1 MRNLLRSL
9 KPSQVC
15 AVLRSQDDE
24 RVALKF
30 FYWADR
36 QWRYHHHLVV
46 YYSMLEVLSKT
57 KLCQGARRVLVL
69 MKRRGIHRTPKA
81 FSLVMVSYSRA
92 GNGTGVG
99 AARFILSLQSFTNFF
114 MLSLCCGVTF
124 KHPLSLN
131 SLFDSD
137 TLPAASTR
145 FRFRIRNHGF
155 GHASMQVVCNTAIDV
170 FVRAN
175 RLENTL
181 RFMER
186 MQVIG
191 IVPDVVT
198 YNCLIRGYCDLRRVE
213 EAVELL
219 EELDA
224 ALSLLDDMYLI
235 NKHADV
241 FTYTTLVDALGRKG
255 RIEEATELMK
265 KMLHKG
271 IDPTPVTY
279 RTVIH
284 RYCQMGK
291 VDDLVAIL
299 EKMLLRQKCRTVY
312 NQVIEKLCGLGK
324 LEEADKI
331 LGKVLR
337 TASTSDA
344 KTCYV
349 LMEGYL
355 KKGVPL
361 SAYKVAC
368 RMFNRDL
375 IPDIKMCEKLSK
387 RLVREGKV
395 EEADQLMLL
404 LVERGRILPLPSKQS
419 VVS

>member
-1 MRNLLRSL
+1 M
-9 KPSQVC
+9 
-15 AVLRSQDDE
+15 
-24 RVALKF
+24 AL
-30 FYWADR
+30 
-36 QWRYHHHLVV
+36 
-46 YYSMLEVLSKT
+46 
-57 KLCQGARRVLVL
+57 
-69 MKRRGIHRTPKA
+69 
-81 FSLVMVSYSRA
+81 
-92 GNGTGVG
+92 
-99 AARFILSLQSFTNFF
+99 
-114 MLSLCCGVTF
+114 
-124 KHPLSLN
+124 
-131 SLFDSD
+131 D
-137 TLPAASTR
+137 TLPC
-145 FRFRIRNHGF
+145 N
-155 GHASMQVVCNTAIDV
+155 VVCNTAIDV

-175 RLENTL
+175 RLEKAL

-198 YNCLIRGYCDLRRVE
+198 YNCLIRGYCDLRR
-213 EAVELL
+213 
-219 EELDA
+219 ELDA

-241 FTYTTLVDALGRKG
+241 FTYTTLVDALGKKG

-331 LGKVLR
+331 LGKL
-337 TASTSDA
+337 
-344 KTCYV
+344 
-349 LMEGYL
+349 
-355 KKGVPL
+355 
-361 SAYKVAC
+361 
-368 RMFNRDL
+368 
-375 IPDIKMCEKLSK
+375 
-387 RLVREGKV
+387 